1 MKFKQLFA
9 NHESLNSTIYLEST
23 LEQARLIEEHNQRAQ
38 RLNTVCIVSLIVLL
52 IWSAIA
58 TVPQSA
64 QGIAQVVPSKRLQIV
79 QAVDGGILTDILV
92 SEGDVVKVGQTIA
105 QIDTTRFT
113 SSLNEQMAVEASL
126 RLREA
131 RLNALLNNEEFSPE
145 ETLRTKF
152 PEIFQEELTLLE
164 SIRQEWQ
171 AQTQVY
177 TQQMTQRQR
186 EKEEADSRAA
196 AAQSAVSLLQQEL
209 NQMKPLL
216 KTGAV
221 SPVEILR
228 IENKLVQ
235 SNGDLEASAAQ
246 SRRLASAIQEA
257 GQKIQETQLQLQNKA
272 RAELSEVK
280 GKLASLTQNKV
291 ELKDRVQQAT
301 LKSPVSGYIQRVLYS
316 TKGAVVPP
324 GQEVVEI
331 IPSDDLLVFET
342 RITPRDIGFIRPN
355 QTATVRVTAYEYSQF
370 GSLVGK
376 VESISPDSL
385 ENEEG
390 DRFYK
395 VKVIVDKQSVNSE
408 IELIPGMVA
417 EVSIR
422 TQDRTILSYLT
433 KPITRGLR
441 NALNER

>member
-152 PEIFQEELTLLE
+152 PEIFQEELILLE